1 MISDLLKPAQREL
14 VIRED
19 PRRGKYVHGLSE
31 WVVRSPAEVLL
42 PRRVSSEAML
52 AAQPWKPRTACLA
65 AFALGLSP

>member
-31 WVVRSPAEVLL
+31 WVVRSPGEVRPKPFPCL
-42 PRRVSSEAML
+42 EAC
-52 AAQPWKPRTACLA
+52 TALDPSYTCCLCR
-65 AFALGLSP
+65 LIYR